1 MNFDTYK
8 TPFGYISLFKNEEY
22 IKKSF
27 DEKSYWDIETLIELK
42 KYIDPTKNILEIG
55 GHCGTSS
62 LVYSS
67 FLNNKSKLYVFEPQY
82 NLFSL
87 LTKNINQNSLNYKI
101 FPFNLGI
108 FCYNGLGKM
117 NALDLDG
124 TNPGLV
130 KKRYTDEIN
139 LPCNFGGICLGKDGE
154 NISLTTIDSMDFKN
168 IGYIHCDAQGSEPYI
183 FSSAVNLISKNRPVI
198 YFENNKDANN
208 YLYKNVV
215 LSYPEYESN
224 SKFDIIDFCI
234 NKLKYSKYI
243 KDFNGS
249 ITNDLLIP

>member
-1 MNFDTYK
+1 
-8 TPFGYISLFKNEEY
+8 
-22 IKKSF
+22 
-27 DEKSYWDIETLIELK
+27 
-42 KYIDPTKNILEIG
+42 
-55 GHCGTSS
+55 
-62 LVYSS
+62 
-67 FLNNKSKLYVFEPQY
+67 
-82 NLFSL
+82 
-87 LTKNINQNSLNYKI
+87 
-101 FPFNLGI
+101 
-108 FCYNGLGKM
+108 M